1 MNIGDILPIIIILV
15 VLVSMIRKR
24 LASGKSRAPK
34 RSEGLRE
41 IFGNMIAQIGKE
53 IERARREASGE
64 ATGWERFVP
73 KDTEAGPVLEEKEA
87 VEALPPSPKPAVM
100 KEKIPAL
107 EKEAAVAKPAR
118 YRCRHPDYVLK
129 NLRKAVVW
137 SEILAP
143 PLALRDE

>member
-15 VLVSMIRKR
+15 VLVSIIRKK
-24 LASGKSRAPK
+24 LASGKSSAPK
-34 RSEGLRE
+34 KSGGLRE

-53 IERARREASGE
+53 LERARMEASAE
-64 ATGWERFVP
+64 SKGWERFMP
-73 KDTEAGPVLEEKEA
+73 KDTEAGP
-87 VEALPPSPKPAVM
+87 PPPPKPAVM

-118 YRCRHPDYVLK
+118 YRCRHPDYALK